1 MTVHLVYYS
10 CADCTIRHVVQE
22 AVVIISE
29 DLKHDGHAVQHFV
42 NQTMLHLRNNRGV
55 TVNKVIE
62 FTDGCAGQYKSKLPF
77 SDISFS
83 EEDMAVKIERH
94 HFGSRRG
101 KGPSD
106 RVSGVV
112 KSVVR
117 RVVVARRAVV
127 DPAVSMFTYLQDNMM
142 KNDCK
147 CQRQVFVYVAAG
159 DIDSDRPA
167 GP

>member
-1 MTVHLVYYS
+1 
-10 CADCTIRHVVQE
+10 
-22 AVVIISE
+22 
-29 DLKHDGHAVQHFV
+29 
-42 NQTMLHLRNNRGV
+42 MLHLCNNGGV

-83 EEDMAVKIERH
+83 GEDMAVKIERH
-94 HFGSRRG
+94 HFGCRHG

-106 RVSGVV
+106 GVSGVV

-117 RVVVARRAVV
+117 RALMARRAVE
-127 DPAVSMFTYLQDNMM
+127 DPAVSMFTYLQENMM

-147 CQRQVFVYVAAG
+147 CQRQVFVYM
-159 DIDSDRPA
+159 
-167 GP
+167 

>member
-22 AVVIISE
+22 AVIIISE

-42 NQTMLHLRNNRGV
+42 NQTMLHLCNNRGE
-55 TVNKVIE
+55 TVKKVIE

-83 EEDMAVKIERH
+83 GEDMAAKTERH
-94 HFGSRRG
+94 HFGSCHG

-106 RVSGVV
+106 GVSGVV
-112 KSVVR
+112 KSAVR
-117 RVVVARRAVV
+117 RGCCSSKSSRRYC
-127 DPAVSMFTYLQDNMM
+127 S
-142 KNDCK
+142 
-147 CQRQVFVYVAAG
+147 
-159 DIDSDRPA
+159 
-167 GP
+167 